1 MILIRTIQNG
11 IGPVEV
17 QKPKARDRA
26 APAAGERIRF
36 TSAILPK
43 WARRTKSLDLPL
55 ILWTPDQAAWRSACS
70 GVIYP
75 RAECSR

>member
-1 MILIRTIQNG
+1 MLAG
-11 IGPVEV
+11 IALVALSMV
-17 QKPKARDRA
+17 VMLRV
-26 APAAGERIRF
+26 
-36 TSAILPK
+36 T
-43 WARRTKSLDLPL
+43 DLPL

>member
-1 MILIRTIQNG
+1 VRQ
-11 IGPVEV
+11 
-17 QKPKARDRA
+17 
-26 APAAGERIRF
+26 
-36 TSAILPK
+36 
-43 WARRTKSLDLPL
+43 ARRDLEAAVARHAAHLGVRVRKITLRDTTSRWGSCTSSGELNFDLPL